1 MGPDVV
7 ATATSEF
14 MDVGV
19 TDESEIMDKAYSGKS
34 DKHR

>member
-1 MGPDVV
+1 MGPIVI

-19 TDESEIMDKAYSGKS
+19 TDESEIMDKANSGKS
-34 DKHR
+34 EKHR